1 VPFTSCEHILLLLQL
16 QETLLVVAGDDAASG
31 DAFEVLQALGAA
43 EPVSGALVMVNNMM
57 LIKTGGVEVCVCE
70 RERALCLLLPLL
82 LLLVP
87 GNGNCTLSAAERE

>member
-1 VPFTSCEHILLLLQL
+1 
-16 QETLLVVAGDDAASG
+16 VAGDDAASG

-43 EPVSGALVMVNNMM
+43 EPVGGALVMVNNMM
-57 LIKTGGVEVCVCE
+57 LIKTGGVEVCVCVCVCERE